1 MYDKT
6 FNESDAALYLLLHEA
21 LHEIND
27 WCTLDFMKI
36 SKFKSQ
42 KNITQQILIAISDF
56 FWKIYGI
63 SKS

>member
-21 LHEIND
+21 LDEIND
-27 WCTLDFMKI
+27 WCTLDVMTI

-42 KNITQQILIAISDF
+42 KNIAQQILIAISDF
-56 FWKIYGI
+56 F
-63 SKS
+63 

>member
-6 FNESDAALYLLLHEA
+6 FNESDAALCLLLHEA
-21 LHEIND
+21 LDEIND

-56 FWKIYGI
+56 F
-63 SKS
+63 

>member
-21 LHEIND
+21 LDEIND

-36 SKFKSQ
+36 SEFKSQ

-56 FWKIYGI
+56 F
-63 SKS
+63 